1 MPGDSNYLS
10 QHFRQTASL
19 GLLEAKGTSRLAVE
33 VQAISSTLR
42 SVYAWEE
49 DVCYPLVH
57 GIWNLATLWLRKAV
71 GNRCIQLRYTGVQA
85 QCSHM
90 LFPQPLPAT
99 NIRMLA
105 ATPTV
110 RQHAGGFCPVLSS
123 HREACLEASC
133 QLAAFL
139 WQREGSSIL
148 SQEVPRLAL
157 YCTWRYPPGLHCY
170 PASLKPLAN
179 VSAEDLRNSLCRQ
192 CGTVRD

>member
-19 GLLEAKGTSRLAVE
+19 GLLEANGTSRLDVE

-42 SVYAWEE
+42 SVYAWEA
-49 DVCYPLVH
+49 DVCYPQIH
-57 GIWNLATLWLRKAV
+57 GIRNIATLLLRNAI

-123 HREACLEASC
+123 HREACLEASG

-139 WQREGSSIL
+139 WQ
-148 SQEVPRLAL
+148 
-157 YCTWRYPPGLHCY
+157 
-170 PASLKPLAN
+170 
-179 VSAEDLRNSLCRQ
+179 
-192 CGTVRD
+192 

>member
-19 GLLEAKGTSRLAVE
+19 GLLEAKGTSRLDVE

-42 SVYAWEE
+42 TVYSWEAE
-49 DVCYPLVH
+49 VRYPLVH
-57 GIWNLATLWLRKAV
+57 ASWNLATLWLRKVV
-71 GNRCIQLRYTGVQA
+71 GNRCIQLRYSGVQA

-99 NIRMLA
+99 NIRLLA

-123 HREACLEASC
+123 LRA
-133 QLAAFL
+133 
-139 WQREGSSIL
+139 
-148 SQEVPRLAL
+148 
-157 YCTWRYPPGLHCY
+157 
-170 PASLKPLAN
+170 
-179 VSAEDLRNSLCRQ
+179 VSYTHLTLP
-192 CGTVRD
+192 TTPYV

>member
-1 MPGDSNYLS
+1 MPGDSSYLS
-10 QHFRQTASL
+10 QHLRQAASL
-19 GLLEAKGTSRLAVE
+19 GILEAKGSGRQDVGL
-33 VQAISSTLR
+33 QAMSSTLR
-42 SVYAWEE
+42 SVYAWEA

-139 WQREGSSIL
+139 WQ
-148 SQEVPRLAL
+148 
-157 YCTWRYPPGLHCY
+157 
-170 PASLKPLAN
+170 
-179 VSAEDLRNSLCRQ
+179 
-192 CGTVRD
+192 

>member
-1 MPGDSNYLS
+1 MPGDSSYLS
-10 QHFRQTASL
+10 QHLRQAASL
-19 GLLEAKGTSRLAVE
+19 GLLEAKGSGRQDVGL
-33 VQAISSTLR
+33 QAMSSTLR
-42 SVYAWEE
+42 SVYAWEA

-139 WQREGSSIL
+139 W
-148 SQEVPRLAL
+148 
-157 YCTWRYPPGLHCY
+157 
-170 PASLKPLAN
+170 K
-179 VSAEDLRNSLCRQ
+179 
-192 CGTVRD
+192 

>member
-1 MPGDSNYLS
+1 MS
-10 QHFRQTASL
+10 
-19 GLLEAKGTSRLAVE
+19 LEALVLCAGRFQLPLPALPSNSEPRPFRRQGTSRLDVE

-42 SVYAWEE
+42 SVYAWEA

-57 GIWNLATLWLRKAV
+57 GIWNLSTLWLRKAV

-90 LFPQPLPAT
+90 LFPQLLPAT

-110 RQHAGGFCPVLSS
+110 RQDAGGFCPVLSS
-123 HREACLEASC
+123 HREACLEASS

-139 WQREGSSIL
+139 
-148 SQEVPRLAL
+148 
-157 YCTWRYPPGLHCY
+157 
-170 PASLKPLAN
+170 
-179 VSAEDLRNSLCRQ
+179 
-192 CGTVRD
+192 

>member
-1 MPGDSNYLS
+1 MPADSSYLS
-10 QHFRQTASL
+10 QHFGEAASL
-19 GLLEAKGTSRLAVE
+19 GLLEAKGSCRQE
-33 VQAISSTLR
+33 VGLQAISSTLR
-42 SVYAWEE
+42 SVYAWEA

-57 GIWNLATLWLRKAV
+57 GIWNLAALWLRKAV

-99 NIRMLA
+99 NRMLA

-110 RQHAGGFCPVLSS
+110 RQDAGGFCPVLSS

-139 WQREGSSIL
+139 WQ
-148 SQEVPRLAL
+148 
-157 YCTWRYPPGLHCY
+157 
-170 PASLKPLAN
+170 
-179 VSAEDLRNSLCRQ
+179 
-192 CGTVRD
+192 

>member
-1 MPGDSNYLS
+1 MPGDSSYLS
-10 QHFRQTASL
+10 QHLRQAASL
-19 GLLEAKGTSRLAVE
+19 GLLEAKGSGRQDVGL
-33 VQAISSTLR
+33 QAMSSTLR
-42 SVYAWEE
+42 SVYAWEA

-57 GIWNLATLWLRKAV
+57 GIWNLGTLWLRKAV

-139 WQREGSSIL
+139 WQ
-148 SQEVPRLAL
+148 
-157 YCTWRYPPGLHCY
+157 
-170 PASLKPLAN
+170 
-179 VSAEDLRNSLCRQ
+179 
-192 CGTVRD
+192 

>member
-1 MPGDSNYLS
+1 MCVGDSNYLS

-19 GLLEAKGTSRLAVE
+19 GLLEAMGTSRLDVE
-33 VQAISSTLR
+33 VQAITSTLR
-42 SVYAWEE
+42 SVHAWDA
-49 DVCYPLVH
+49 DVCYPLAH
-57 GIWNLATLWLRKAV
+57 GIWNLATLSLKKAV
-71 GNRCIQLRYTGVQA
+71 RNRCIQLRYTGVQA

-110 RQHAGGFCPVLSS
+110 RQDAAWFCPVLSS

-139 WQREGSSIL
+139 WQ
-148 SQEVPRLAL
+148 
-157 YCTWRYPPGLHCY
+157 
-170 PASLKPLAN
+170 
-179 VSAEDLRNSLCRQ
+179 
-192 CGTVRD
+192 

>member
-10 QHFRQTASL
+10 QHFRKTASL
-19 GLLEAKGTSRLAVE
+19 RLLEAKGISRLAVE

-42 SVYAWEE
+42 SVYAWEA
-49 DVCYPLVH
+49 DVCYPLGH
-57 GIWNLATLWLRKAV
+57 GSWNVATLLLKKDV

-110 RQHAGGFCPVLSS
+110 RQDAGGFCPVLSS

-139 WQREGSSIL
+139 WQ
-148 SQEVPRLAL
+148 
-157 YCTWRYPPGLHCY
+157 
-170 PASLKPLAN
+170 
-179 VSAEDLRNSLCRQ
+179 
-192 CGTVRD
+192 

>member
-10 QHFRQTASL
+10 QHFGQTASL
-19 GLLEAKGTSRLAVE
+19 GLLEAKGSCRQE
-33 VQAISSTLR
+33 VGLQAISSTLR
-42 SVYAWEE
+42 SGYAWEA
-49 DVCYPLVH
+49 DVCYPLLH

-71 GNRCIQLRYTGVQA
+71 GNRCIQLSYTGFQA

-110 RQHAGGFCPVLSS
+110 RQDAGGFCPVLSS
-123 HREACLEASC
+123 HRETCLEHSC

-139 WQREGSSIL
+139 WQ
-148 SQEVPRLAL
+148 
-157 YCTWRYPPGLHCY
+157 
-170 PASLKPLAN
+170 
-179 VSAEDLRNSLCRQ
+179 
-192 CGTVRD
+192 

>member
-1 MPGDSNYLS
+1 MLGDSTYLS
-10 QHFRQTASL
+10 QHLRLAASL
-19 GLLEAKGTSRLAVE
+19 GLLEAKGSGRQDVGL
-33 VQAISSTLR
+33 QAMSSTLR
-42 SVYAWEE
+42 SVYAWEA

-110 RQHAGGFCPVLSS
+110 RQDAGVSALSS
-123 HREACLEASC
+123 
-133 QLAAFL
+133 
-139 WQREGSSIL
+139 
-148 SQEVPRLAL
+148 AL
-157 YCTWRYPPGLHCY
+157 TGKHV
-170 PASLKPLAN
+170 LKPAVN
-179 VSAEDLRNSLCRQ
+179 
-192 CGTVRD
+192 

>member
-1 MPGDSNYLS
+1 MSLEALVLLPGDSSYLS
-10 QHFRQTASL
+10 HHFGEAASL
-19 GLLEAKGTSRLAVE
+19 GLLEAKASCRQE
-33 VQAISSTLR
+33 VGIQAISSTLR
-42 SVYAWEE
+42 SVYAWEA

-110 RQHAGGFCPVLSS
+110 RQDAGGFCPVLSS

-139 WQREGSSIL
+139 WQ
-148 SQEVPRLAL
+148 
-157 YCTWRYPPGLHCY
+157 
-170 PASLKPLAN
+170 
-179 VSAEDLRNSLCRQ
+179 
-192 CGTVRD
+192 

>member
-19 GLLEAKGTSRLAVE
+19 GLLEAKGTSRLDVE
-33 VQAISSTLR
+33 IQAISSTLR
-42 SVYAWEE
+42 SVYAWEA

-90 LFPQPLPAT
+90 LCPQPLPAT

-110 RQHAGGFCPVLSS
+110 RQDAGGFCPVFSS
-123 HREACLEASC
+123 HKKH
-133 QLAAFL
+133 
-139 WQREGSSIL
+139 
-148 SQEVPRLAL
+148 V
-157 YCTWRYPPGLHCY
+157 
-170 PASLKPLAN
+170 LKPAVN
-179 VSAEDLRNSLCRQ
+179 
-192 CGTVRD
+192 

>member
-19 GLLEAKGTSRLAVE
+19 GLLEAKPFRTSRLDVE

-42 SVYAWEE
+42 SVYAWEA

-57 GIWNLATLWLRKAV
+57 GIWNLATLWLRKVV
-71 GNRCIQLRYTGVQA
+71 GNLCIQLRYTGVQA

-90 LFPQPLPAT
+90 LFPQHLPAT

-110 RQHAGGFCPVLSS
+110 RQYAGGFCPVLSS

-139 WQREGSSIL
+139 WQ
-148 SQEVPRLAL
+148 
-157 YCTWRYPPGLHCY
+157 
-170 PASLKPLAN
+170 
-179 VSAEDLRNSLCRQ
+179 
-192 CGTVRD
+192 

>member
-1 MPGDSNYLS
+1 MPGDSNYLC

-19 GLLEAKGTSRLAVE
+19 GLLEAKGTSRLDME

-42 SVYAWEE
+42 SLYACEA
-49 DVCYPLVH
+49 DVCYPLGH
-57 GIWNLATLWLRKAV
+57 GIWNLATLWLKKAV
-71 GNRCIQLRYTGVQA
+71 GNPCIQLRYMGVQA

-105 ATPTV
+105 ATLTV
-110 RQHAGGFCPVLSS
+110 WQDGGGFCPVSS
-123 HREACLEASC
+123 HRRACLEASC

-148 SQEVPRLAL
+148 SQEVPRLPV
-157 YCTWRYPPGLHCY
+157 YFTWGYPPGLHSY
-170 PASLKPLAN
+170 PSSQKPLAN
-179 VSAEDLRNSLCRQ
+179 FSGEDVRNSLCRQ